1 MSNGDVKLFEQ
12 TAFRSI
18 IKHVVENIKEGIIIT
33 DENGNIVWVN
43 EAFEVVTGYNREEMI
58 GKNPRI
64 LQSGIHD
71 RAFYKQMWKAI
82 IEHGHWQGEIC
93 NKRKDGELYVEW
105 LTVHAIYDSEEQ
117 IANYVAIFSDITLQK
132 NQLEQLKKMAHYD
145 MVTGIP
151 NRYLF
156 TKRLEELT
164 KIAAR
169 YGQTLAVMFFDLDRF
184 KFVNDTFG
192 HHAGDLLLQKV
203 ALRIKGILQKK
214 DTLARFGGDEF
225 VVMIP
230 AVSHDEEVIRVAR
243 AIIEGLKAPF
253 VVNSQD
259 IYVTASL
266 GVSFFPRDSED
277 STLLIRNADRAM
289 HSAKRK
295 GKNRFE
301 IYSQS
306 EHGSDAVDLALE
318 NDLHKAMERG
328 EFLLHYQPLVHL
340 ATNEVVGVEALIR
353 WNHPERGFIP
363 PATFIPLAE
372 ETGLIVAIS
381 QWVMEEACRQLKELQ
396 RHHPKLKMNINLS
409 TSCFLQHELIDN
421 LERVISCTNIDP
433 RYLEIELTESTL
445 MPNAAFAIERL
456 VQLKKRQV
464 KIAIDDFGT
473 GFSSLS
479 YLHRFPID
487 TLKIDK
493 SFIHHLSSYR
503 GEAAIVKAIIDMGR
517 SLNVAVVAEG
527 IETEKQ
533 YKFLKDHGCDYAQ
546 GYYISKPLPF
556 EELLLFLDEW
566 KAE

>member
-1 MSNGDVKLFEQ
+1 MGNRDVKLFEQ
-12 TAFRSI
+12 TAFRNI
-18 IKHVVENIKEGIIIT
+18 IKHVVKNIKEGIIIT
-33 DENGNIVWVN
+33 DENGDTVWVN

-71 RAFYKQMWKAI
+71 RAFYKQMWKEI
-82 IEHGHWQGEIC
+82 IEKGYWQGEIW

-105 LTVHAIYDSEEQ
+105 LTVHAIYDSEGR

-132 NQLEQLKKMAHYD
+132 SQLEQLKKMAHYD
-145 MVTGIP
+145 MVTGMP

-156 TKRLEELT
+156 TKRLEELAKT
-164 KIAAR
+164 AQR
-169 YGQTLAVMFFDLDRF
+169 YGQQLAVMFFDLDRF
-184 KFVNDTFG
+184 KFVNDTLG

-203 ALRIKGILQKK
+203 ALRVKGILQKK
-214 DTLARFGGDEF
+214 DMLARFGGDEF
-225 VVMIP
+225 VVLLPAIANDDEAVQVANMIT
-230 AVSHDEEVIRVAR
+230 AA
-243 AIIEGLKAPF
+243 LQAPF
-253 VVNSQD
+253 FVNGQD

-266 GVSFFPRDSED
+266 GVSFFPRDGED
-277 STLLIRNADRAM
+277 SALLIRNADRAM

-301 IYSQS
+301 LYNQL
-306 EHGSDAVDLALE
+306 EHGSDAIDLALE

-328 EFLLHYQPLVHL
+328 EFSLHYQPILHL
-340 ATNEVVGVEALIR
+340 HTKHIIGVEALIR
-353 WNHPERGFIP
+353 WNHPKRGFIS

-381 QWVMEEACRQLKELQ
+381 QWVMEAACHQLKELQ
-396 RHHPKLKMNINLS
+396 RYYPKMKMNINLS

-456 VQLKKRQV
+456 VQIKKRQI

-493 SFIHHLSSYR
+493 SFIRHLSSYR

-517 SLNVAVVAEG
+517 SLNVTVVAEG
-527 IETEKQ
+527 VETEKQ
-533 YKFLKDHGCDYAQ
+533 YKFLKDYGCDCVQ

-556 EELLLFLDEW
+556 DELLPFLHEW

>member
-1 MSNGDVKLFEQ
+1 MSNGDVKLFQQ
-12 TAFRSI
+12 TAFSNI

-33 DENGNIVWVN
+33 DENGDIVWVN
-43 EAFEVVTGYNREEMI
+43 DAFEVVTGYKREEII

-253 VVNSQD
+253 VVNGQD

-328 EFLLHYQPLVHL
+328 EFSLHYQPLVHL

-421 LERVISCTNIDP
+421 LERFISCTNIDP

-456 VQLKKRQV
+456 VQIKKRQI

-493 SFIHHLSSYR
+493 SFIRHLSSYR

-517 SLNVAVVAEG
+517 SLNVTVVAEG
-527 IETEKQ
+527 VETEKQ
-533 YKFLKDHGCDYAQ
+533 YKFLKDYGCDCVQ

-556 EELLLFLDEW
+556 DELLPFLHEW